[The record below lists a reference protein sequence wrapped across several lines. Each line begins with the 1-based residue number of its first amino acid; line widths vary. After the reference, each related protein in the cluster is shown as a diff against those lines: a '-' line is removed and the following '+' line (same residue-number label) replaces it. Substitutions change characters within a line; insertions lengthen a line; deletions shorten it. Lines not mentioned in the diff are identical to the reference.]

1 MELGVFD
8 KQWIEKGTRTILSQD
23 EMICDDLC
31 PGGALVA
38 LLPADIKTEL
48 LTSKC
53 ISVPSVT
60 LL

>member
-8 KQWIEKGTRTILSQD
+8 KQWIEKGTRTILSQG
-23 EMICDDLC
+23 DDLC